1 LIDGVKM
8 MTKSRWFHML
18 ITLALVWYGPTSKNS
33 AANAM
38 PPEAP
43 GSLSGIDT
51 DYLCRH
57 WVHSVEE
64 QTRGEKALIYRP
76 SDFKQ
81 FPASRFRMQ
90 YVFYKNGDCEWY
102 YLSPDD
108 AHGFK
113 SGKWRI
119 DSKEKDVLQIVKR
132 DSMESYRII
141 ELTKDI
147 LRIVLIKQTAGIS
160 PRKRAREETAM
171 TTSASGTFDVKMT
184 PQGPD
189 EKAGSS
195 AVGRMLLDK
204 EFHGDLEGTSRGQ
217 MLAFSSSVK
226 GSAGYVAIEEVTG
239 TLNGRGGT
247 FVLQH
252 SGTMTRGTPH
262 LTITVVPDSGTGQL
276 AGLTGKMV
284 IEIAEG
290 RHSYKFDYTLE

>member
-1 LIDGVKM
+1 MRTFRCFNLLIA
-8 MTKSRWFHML
+8 
-18 ITLALVWYGPTSKNS
+18 LAMISFGPTSKS
-33 AANAM
+33 AADAVSSGNLG
-38 PPEAP
+38 AP
-43 GSLSGIDT
+43 AGIDPA
-51 DYLCRH
+51 DLCRH

-64 QTRGEKALIYRP
+64 QTRTQKTQIYRP

-81 FPASRFRMQ
+81 FPASHFRMQ

-108 AHGFK
+108 AHRFK

-119 DSKEKDVLQIVKR
+119 ASTDKNVLQIVKR
-132 DSMESYRII
+132 DSTESYRII

-147 LRIVLIKQTAGIS
+147 LRIVLIKQSASIS
-160 PRKRAREETAM
+160 SKTVVGKETSM
-171 TTSASGTFDVKMT
+171 TTSATGTFDVKT
-184 PQGPD
+184 APQAPD

-195 AVGRMLLDK
+195 TIGRLLLDK
-204 EFHGDLEGTSRGQ
+204 QFHGDLEGTSKGQ

-226 GSAGYVAIEEVTG
+226 GSAGYVALEEVTG
-239 TLNGRGGT
+239 TLNGRTGT
-247 FVLQH
+247 FALQH

-276 AGLTGKMV
+276 TGLTGKMI

-290 RHSYKFDYTLE
+290 RHSYKFDYSID